1 MVKRRNHFNA
11 FLREHPDYE
20 YRELSLDNLDEVRSC
35 LARWERRKE
44 TDDTEEDLRSEH
56 RGIMDLLK
64 NFSRLCFSGGCIYIN
79 GQMEAFIIGSALGKD
94 GVEIHI
100 EKANAEIRGLYVA
113 VLKEYLS
120 HNFPE
125 AVWINREEDMGYEN
139 LRKAKQQLHPI
150 RMIDNYN
157 CREAQTAKN
166 AEPHGCQAVAS

>member
-64 NFSRLCFSGGCIYIN
+64 NFSRLCFSGGCIYID

-94 GVEIHI
+94 GVETHKFKFDLLISSNI
-100 EKANAEIRGLYVA
+100 CIKLESVFLENPYRV
-113 VLKEYLS
+113 
-120 HNFPE
+120 FP
-125 AVWINREEDMGYEN
+125 
-139 LRKAKQQLHPI
+139 
-150 RMIDNYN
+150 
-157 CREAQTAKN
+157 
-166 AEPHGCQAVAS
+166 